1 MTYAEELRAQ
11 AEAAGIP
18 AYMHPG
24 LVAYIT
30 IGRPVGDFLTAVLSN
45 DLRTAVNRADH
56 QNRHA
61 LPAYVAFLQSHA
73 PDGCWGSAAMVAA
86 WRAHRGLLHKQPL
99 DPDIAKEEDSRREE
113 AQ

>member
-1 MTYAEELRAQ
+1 VTYAEELRAQ

-18 AYMHPG
+18 PYMHAG

-30 IGRPVGDFLTAVLSN
+30 SGRPVGDFLTAVLSN
-45 DLRTAVNRADH
+45 DLRAAVNRADH

-73 PDGCWGSAAMVAA
+73 PDGCWGSAAAVTA
-86 WRAHRGLLHKQPL
+86 WRAHRGLTTQSPV
-99 DPDIAKEEDSRREE
+99 EEG
-113 AQ
+113 